1 MGSVTRPA
9 DEQSGYPLSGGGFM
23 GGSWMRSRGHAQN
36 AQPNESTTETPDLRS
51 QPDRPATRSA
61 ADASPP
67 EQPFVLV
74 AGRSPKRA
82 RLGEVLPARR
92 TRAHLPL
99 PALPRIPKR
108 AILAVGIAAGLAA
121 PAIARQ
127 LLLRSLPGLVA
138 DSPRLLPSRALE
150 AASVEIIRVTAVSP
164 HPGRAGDLVGT
175 LLERVG
181 RG

>member
-1 MGSVTRPA
+1 MG
-9 DEQSGYPLSGGGFM
+9 
-23 GGSWMRSRGHAQN
+23 RSRMSTRVHGHDVQTKETSTETSETG
-36 AQPNESTTETPDLRS
+36 AQPAP
-51 QPDRPATRSA
+51 PATGPI

-74 AGRSPKRA
+74 AGRSPRRA

-92 TRAHLPL
+92 ARAGLPL

-108 AILAVGIAAGLAA
+108 AVLAVGIAAGLAA
-121 PAIARQ
+121 PTIARH
-127 LLLRSLPGLVA
+127 LLLRSLPALVA
-138 DSPRLLPSRALE
+138 GSPRALSSRGLE
-150 AASVEIIRVTAVSP
+150 AASVEIIRITGVSP
-164 HPGRAGDLVGT
+164 RPGRAGDLVGA